1 MFISGPKAEV
11 HEESWNAGK
20 FVKTVSCL
28 PNLFQDKFSA
38 VMETVVV
45 EDDRL
50 GEEENIFKLGDED
63 LENREIVRIDIAAE
77 TEYDDTTFKDDPTKF
92 KSAKTGRGPLDKD
105 WETKTNPI
113 ICIYILFIVDL
124 DISDS
129 LVPKKL
135 KSFVIRTMTKGMNK
149 YHRKLF
155 CSMDEWVDLTME
167 DIREL
172 EKECAELLPQEMNK
186 DTKKDATAFN

>member
-1 MFISGPKAEV
+1 
-11 HEESWNAGK
+11 
-20 FVKTVSCL
+20 
-28 PNLFQDKFSA
+28 
-38 VMETVVV
+38 VV

-50 GEEENIFKLGDED
+50 GEEENIFKLGDDD
-63 LENREIVRIDIAAE
+63 LENREIVKIDIAAD
-77 TEYDDTTFKDDPTKF
+77 TKYNDTTFKDDPTKF
-92 KSAKTGRGPLDKD
+92 KSTKTGRGPLDKD

-113 ICIYILFIVDL
+113 ICLYKLLIVDFA
-124 DISDS
+124 ISDS

-135 KSFVIRTMTKGMNK
+135 KSFLIRNMAKGMNK

-186 DTKKDATAFN
+186 DTKEDATSFN